1 MSPVSHYQ
9 TLGLGE
15 DASAE
20 EIRKAYR
27 KAAKE
32 LHPDRNIEGGAAFLC
47 GRTPFSGSFMRV

>member
-1 MSPVSHYQ
+1 MSPASHYQ
-9 TLGLGE
+9 TLDPGE

-32 LHPDRNIEGGAAFLC
+32 HPDRNIEGGAAFLC
-47 GRTPFSGSFMRV
+47 DRTLFRGSFMRL